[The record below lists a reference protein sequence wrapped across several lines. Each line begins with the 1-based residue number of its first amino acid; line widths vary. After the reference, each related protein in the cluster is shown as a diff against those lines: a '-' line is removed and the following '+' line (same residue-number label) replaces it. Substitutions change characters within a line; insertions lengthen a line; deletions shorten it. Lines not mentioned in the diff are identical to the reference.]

1 MVYLSQSAQL
11 TGGNV
16 ALGLA
21 WDGKYNL
28 ELICLVMKIGEISKV
43 RITENISTIWKVMF
57 SGSVKHFIFT
67 CSLFLF
73 LWESGSFKMTFT
85 KICLSNFYVDP
96 CGLLFLTVFCSI
108 PQIMDTLIYEEYDNN
123 LKHKSRF

>member
-16 ALGLA
+16 ALEPA

-28 ELICLVMKIGEISKV
+28 KLICLVMKIGEISKV
-43 RITENISTIWKVMF
+43 RITENNSTICEYVFWICKTFYFHMF
-57 SGSVKHFIFT
+57 FVFVFMGVRISQTDIYLLKF
-67 CSLFLF
+67 
-73 LWESGSFKMTFT
+73 
-85 KICLSNFYVDP
+85 CLSNFYVDP

-108 PQIMDTLIYEEYDNN
+108 PPNN
-123 LKHKSRF
+123 GHINL